1 MDSPQNHSDWDD
13 DPDDSEPDTGL
24 NHLYSGGT
32 GSAAPGW
39 DSPDTD
45 AADTVDTIIFTV
57 TNPPG
62 TVSVSALPNGR
73 PYRIELG
80 PQVTAMTESQLA
92 EEISVISRLAQ
103 QNALAGQRLIVA
115 NLMSRT
121 GLDPVAVNGY
131 LDRDLG
137 LPSMETAL
145 ADKAEVFA
153 TRYEHE
159 QD

>member
-1 MDSPQNHSDWDD
+1 MDLPQDHSGWDD
-13 DPDDSEPDTGL
+13 EPDDVEPDTVL
-24 NHLYSGGT
+24 DHLYSGGVESVASGT
-32 GSAAPGW
+32 ES
-39 DSPDTD
+39 SDTEG
-45 AADTVDTIIFTV
+45 ADTVDTMIFTV

-80 PQVTAMTESQLA
+80 PQVTGMTESQLA

-121 GLDPVAVNGY
+121 GMDRVAVNGY
-131 LDRDLG
+131 LERDLG
-137 LPSMETAL
+137 LPSMETVL

-153 TRYEHE
+153 TRYEHD

>member
-1 MDSPQNHSDWDD
+1 MNVPQDHSGWDD
-13 DPDDSEPDTGL
+13 EPDEFEPDTVL
-24 NHLYSGGT
+24 DHLYSGGM
-32 GSAAPGW
+32 GSVAAGSE
-39 DSPDTD
+39 SPDAEAT
-45 AADTVDTIIFTV
+45 DTVDTMIFTV

-73 PYRIELG
+73 PYHIELA
-80 PQVTAMTESQLA
+80 PHVTQMTESQLA
-92 EEISVISRLAQ
+92 EEISVIARLAQ

-121 GLDPVAVNGY
+121 GLDRVAVNGY
-131 LDRDLG
+131 LERDLG

-145 ADKAEVFA
+145 ADKADVFA

>member
-1 MDSPQNHSDWDD
+1 MELPQDHSGWDD
-13 DPDDSEPDTGL
+13 EPDDFEPDAVL
-24 NHLYSGGT
+24 DDLYSAGVE
-32 GSAAPGW
+32 SVAS
-39 DSPDTD
+39 DSESSDPE
-45 AADTVDTIIFTV
+45 AEDTVDTMIFTV

-73 PYRIELG
+73 PYRIELA
-80 PQVTAMTESQLA
+80 PQVTGMTEDQLA
-92 EEISVISRLAQ
+92 EEISVIARLAR

-115 NLMSRT
+115 SLMSRT
-121 GLDPVAVNGY
+121 GMDRVAVNGY
-131 LDRDLG
+131 LERDLG

-145 ADKAEVFA
+145 AEKAEVFA